1 MAVSLS
7 SVFSTI
13 FTLQLVFVRPTF
25 SSSRRVLHDQSRNL
39 LETSFR
45 VALKHVDSGKN
56 LTKFERL
63 QRGVKRGNH
72 RLERINNYM
81 MMAAGLSVDSSSQVT
96 SPVHAGNGE
105 FLMNLAI
112 GTPPEMYSAIMDTG
126 SDLIWTQCKPCTKC
140 FDAPTPV
147 FDPKKSSSFS
157 KVACSNSLCKALP
170 NSQCGSDGC
179 EYLYSYGDYSSTQ
192 GVLATETFTFDKV
205 TVPVIGF
212 GCGEDNEGSGFN
224 QGGGLVGLG
233 RGPLSL
239 VSQLKKSKFSY
250 CLTSISDD
258 TSSENNPTST
268 LVMGSLAT
276 KTSNY
281 NDSIY
286 TTPLIK
292 NPSHPSFYYLSLVGI
307 SVGNVDLPIK
317 KSSFAVGS
325 DGTGGMIIDSG
336 TTITYLEESA
346 FDLVKKQFVS
356 QVKLDVDSSDSTG
369 LDLCFQL
376 PVDDGSG
383 ETTIEIPKLVFH
395 FDGASLDLPGE
406 NYMIGDAKSGVVCL
420 AMGSS
425 SGISIFGNIQQQ
437 NMMVVHDLAKETLSF
452 IPTKCDQL

>member
-1 MAVSLS
+1 MASSLLSFS
-7 SVFSTI
+7 SLLLIIFS
-13 FTLQLVFVRPTF
+13 LQLPFLSPTL
-25 SSSRRVLHDQSRNL
+25 STSRRVLHDHVAEQR
-39 LETSFR
+39 ETGFR
-45 VALKHVDSGKN
+45 VSLTHVDSGKN

-63 QRGVKRGNH
+63 QRGVKRGNL
-72 RLERINNYM
+72 RLERLINN
-81 MMAAGLSVDSSSQVT
+81 MMASLSVDSSSQVT

-112 GTPPEMYSAIMDTG
+112 GTPPEKYSAIMDTG

-157 KVACSNSLCKALP
+157 KVSCSNSLCKALP
-170 NSQCGSDGC
+170 TSDCGSDGC

-192 GVLATETFTFDKV
+192 GILATETFMFDKV
-205 TVPVIGF
+205 SVPAVGF

-239 VSQLKKSKFSY
+239 VSQLKKSTFSY
-250 CLTSISDD
+250 CLTSINDD
-258 TSSENNPTST
+258 TSSGNPTST
-268 LVMGSLAT
+268 LVMGSLA
-276 KTSNY
+276 SHIV
-281 NDSIY
+281 NDTGF

-292 NPSHPSFYYLSLVGI
+292 NPSQPSFYYLSLQGI
-307 SVGNVDLPIK
+307 SVGNVHLPIK
-317 KSSFAVGS
+317 KSTFAIDS
-325 DGTGGMIIDSG
+325 DGSGGVIIDSG

-346 FDLVKKQFVS
+346 FNMVKKEFVS
-356 QVKLDVDSSDSTG
+356 QMKLNVDDSSSTG
-369 LDLCFQL
+369 LDLCFEL
-376 PVDDGSG
+376 PTDDGSG

-406 NYMIGDAKSGVVCL
+406 NYMIGDANAGVVCL
-420 AMGSS
+420 AMGGS

-437 NMMVVHDLAKETLSF
+437 NMMVVHDLEKETLSF

>member
-1 MAVSLS
+1 MASSLLS
-7 SVFSTI
+7 PPSVLFII
-13 FTLQLVFVRPTF
+13 FTLQLLVFIPPTF
-25 SSSRRVLHDQSRNL
+25 STSRRALH
-39 LETSFR
+39 ETSFR

-72 RLERINNYM
+72 RLERLINNM
-81 MMAAGLSVDSSSQVT
+81 MAGLSSTQVT

-112 GTPPEMYSAIMDTG
+112 GTPPETYSAIMDTG

-157 KVACSNSLCKALP
+157 KIPCSNTLCKALP
-170 NSQCGSDGC
+170 TSDCGSDGC

-192 GVLATETFTFDKV
+192 GILATETFTFDKV
-205 TVPVIGF
+205 AVPAVGF

-224 QGGGLVGLG
+224 QAGGLVGLG

-250 CLTSISDD
+250 CLTSINDD
-258 TSSENNPTST
+258 TSSENPTST
-268 LVMGSLAT
+268 LAMGTLAT
-276 KTSNY
+276 ETSN
-281 NDSIY
+281 DSVF

-307 SVGNVDLPIK
+307 SVGDVDLPIK
-317 KSSFAVGS
+317 KSTFAVGS

-346 FDLVKKQFVS
+346 FDLVKKEFVS
-356 QVKLDVDSSDSTG
+356 QMKLDVDSSDSTG
-369 LDLCFQL
+369 LDLCFEL
-376 PVDDGSG
+376 PADDGSG

-406 NYMIGDAKSGVVCL
+406 NYMIGDVKRGVVCL

-437 NMMVVHDLAKETLSF
+437 NMMVVHDLEKETLSF

>member
-1 MAVSLS
+1 MASSLLSLS
-7 SVFSTI
+7 TILFIIFSLQPSFST
-13 FTLQLVFVRPTF
+13 
-25 SSSRRVLHDQSRNL
+25 SRRVLDVHATRQH
-39 LETSFR
+39 ETGFR

-72 RLERINNYM
+72 RLQRLMEN
-81 MMAAGLSVDSSSQVT
+81 MMASLSVDSSTTQVT

-112 GTPPEMYSAIMDTG
+112 GTPPEPYAAIMDTG

-147 FDPKKSSSFS
+147 FDPKKSSSYS
-157 KVACSNSLCKALP
+157 KIPCSSSLCKALP
-170 NSQCGSDGC
+170 TSDCGSDGC
-179 EYLYSYGDYSSTQ
+179 EYLYSYGDYSSTE
-192 GVLATETFTFDKV
+192 GVLATETFTFD
-205 TVPVIGF
+205 TVSVPEVGF

-239 VSQLKKSKFSY
+239 VSQLKQSKFSY
-250 CLTSISDD
+250 CLTSISDE
-258 TSSENNPTST
+258 TSSQNPTST

-276 KTSNY
+276 ETANS
-281 NDSIY
+281 SVY

-307 SVGNVDLPIK
+307 SVGNVDLPIE
-317 KSSFAVGS
+317 KSTFAVDS

-336 TTITYLEESA
+336 TTITYLQESA
-346 FDLVKKQFVS
+346 FELVKKEFVS
-356 QVKLDVDSSDSTG
+356 QMKLNVDNSDSTG
-369 LDLCFQL
+369 LDLCFEL
-376 PVDDGSG
+376 PEDVGSG

-406 NYMIGDAKSGVVCL
+406 NYMIGDVKSGLVCL

-437 NMMVVHDLAKETLSF
+437 NMMVVHDLEKETLSF
-452 IPTKCDQL
+452 VPTKCDQL